1 MMRCTSPTINPAVNC
16 IMFMGDTGQ
25 PDGIKDHT
33 KRPNSIIQIGV
44 ATGGLGGHASIPRAI
59 ATMTIQ
65 KRRHP
70 FRTFPIGTH
79 LPPAASS

>member
-1 MMRCTSPTINPAVNC
+1 
-16 IMFMGDTGQ
+16 MFMDDSDQ

-33 KRPNSIIQIGV
+33 KRPDSIVQIAGV
-44 ATGGLGGHASIPRAI
+44 IDYLGGHASIPRAT

-70 FRTFPIGTH
+70 FRTFPIGSH